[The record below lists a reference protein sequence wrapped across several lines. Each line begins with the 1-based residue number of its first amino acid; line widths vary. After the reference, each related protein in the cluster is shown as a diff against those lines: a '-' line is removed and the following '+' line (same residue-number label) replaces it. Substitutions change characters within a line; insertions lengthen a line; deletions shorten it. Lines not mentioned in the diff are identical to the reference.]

1 MTATKSEARSRL
13 LRQPKGFRDDFRC
26 PGSKFDDSN
35 STEAPFTTDPDG
47 YFRVHLSPAL
57 PPLVDRLWH
66 PMDLA
71 LEQPQVVQAQAQ
83 IFILPASC
91 RYVVISDIDDTI
103 MYTGR
108 R

>member
-1 MTATKSEARSRL
+1 
-13 LRQPKGFRDDFRC
+13 
-26 PGSKFDDSN
+26 
-35 STEAPFTTDPDG
+35 
-47 YFRVHLSPAL
+47 
-57 PPLVDRLWH
+57 
-66 PMDLA
+66 MDLA